1 VQGEDEQLAALKN
14 WWQKNGTSL
23 VTGVALALAI
33 IFGWKAY
40 QNHTQEVAEA
50 ASNRYQMLIQSL
62 AAVDSSDADAV
73 AKVQLQAQE
82 LKAEHDGTTYA
93 QYAALV
99 LAKLAVEQGNL
110 EQAEAELRWVLSQK
124 PEAEIERIATGRLAR
139 VLGEQKRY
147 DDAVALLSVPAED
160 AFFVY
165 FQEIK
170 GDILS
175 VAGQTDAAREAYQA
189 ALDQVGVEGQ
199 GAPLLQIKLA
209 DLATASQ

>member
-1 VQGEDEQLAALKN
+1 VQGEDEQLAALKS

-23 VTGVALALAI
+23 VTGVVLALAI

-40 QNHTQEVAEA
+40 QNHTKEAAEA
-50 ASNRYQMLIQSL
+50 ASNRYQMLVQAL
-62 AAVDSSDADAV
+62 AALDPSQEDAV

-93 QYAALV
+93 QYGALV
-99 LAKLAVEQGNL
+99 LATLAVQQDNL
-110 EQAEAELRWVLSQK
+110 DQAEAELRWILSQK
-124 PEAEIERIATGRLAR
+124 PKADIERVATERLAR

-170 GDILS
+170 GDILNA
-175 VAGQTDAAREAYQA
+175 AGQTEAAREAYQA
-189 ALDQVGVEGQ
+189 ALDQVGLDGQ
-199 GAPLLQIKLA
+199 GASLLQIKLA
-209 DLATASQ
+209 DMATASQ

>member
-1 VQGEDEQLAALKN
+1 MQGEDEQLAALKS

-23 VTGVALALAI
+23 VTGVVLALAI
-33 IFGWKAY
+33 VFGWKAY
-40 QNHTQEVAEA
+40 ENYTQEAAEA

-62 AAVDSSDADAV
+62 ATLDPGQDEAV

-82 LKAEHDGTTYA
+82 LKAEHGGSTYA

-110 EQAEAELRWVLSQK
+110 DQAEAELRWVLSQK
-124 PEAEIERIATGRLAR
+124 PQAEIERVATARLAR
-139 VLGEQKRY
+139 VLGEQQRY

-170 GDILS
+170 GDILRA
-175 VAGQTDAAREAYQA
+175 AGQAEAAREAYQA
-189 ALDQVGVEGQ
+189 ALDQAGAEGQ
-199 GAPLLQIKLA
+199 GAPLLRIKLA